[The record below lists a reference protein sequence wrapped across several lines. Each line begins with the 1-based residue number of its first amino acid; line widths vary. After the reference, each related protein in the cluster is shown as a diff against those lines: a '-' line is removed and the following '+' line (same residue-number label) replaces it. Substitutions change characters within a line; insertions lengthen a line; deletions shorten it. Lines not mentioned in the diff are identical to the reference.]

1 MPDSTTTYIIR
12 ADDILLANGI
22 YYMSK
27 PFYEYTAIYPE
38 DDFEPCDAIAYHWA
52 THPTGAQQYAS
63 EAEAQEVIRGLPNHS
78 NPEVIPYNQALDEH
92 IGLPAAFPFNVKS
105 MPSDEDI
112 EQGDYREG
120 PAEKYIPFSD
130 PPV

>member
-1 MPDSTTTYIIR
+1 MPDSTMTYIIR
-12 ADDILLANGI
+12 ADDIALANGI
-22 YYMSK
+22 YYMAKS
-27 PFYEYTAIYPE
+27 YY
-38 DDFEPCDAIAYHWA
+38 DDTTDIDFDWA
-52 THPTGAQQYAS
+52 THPTNAHQYAS
-63 EAEAQEVIRGLPNHS
+63 EAEAQEAIRGLPTHS
-78 NPEVIPYNQALDEH
+78 NPEVIPYTQALDEH
-92 IGLPAAFPFNVKS
+92 IGLPAAFPFNITA